1 MFDGDV
7 KIGRI
12 IKIEGLSIHI
22 EIMDKDI
29 ANKLVLK
36 YGINDYVVSINKM
49 IYSLLPN
56 GKKIIARIGKIYDK
70 NTLKPDDIF
79 TQLQD
84 SFVLEASFIGIYDD
98 FLGSFDS
105 GINTFPII
113 GSEVFSINQKM
124 YQSVVSVNSS
134 FRLPIGTS
142 YEDNQL
148 EISANPDILL
158 GKHMGVFGNTGTGK
172 SCTVA
177 SLIQGLK
184 RRLYDKEGNLINTK
198 PKIIIFDSNDE
209 YEQAFK
215 GTEFKV
221 RKIKK
226 EELYLP
232 HYHLSFTEYYRFLG
246 ASLGVQAPIL
256 KNCIKELRVKND
268 TTKEKRFLFKDLH
281 QEINKWLWNNARKKD
296 RDGNFTGEYDNFKV
310 SQWFNWCS
318 TMLNRIQTITDD
330 PRIFSII
337 EWKEG
342 LKNTIEE
349 IVESD
354 DEIILIEAD
363 FEKDELDIVMFLFSK
378 LVYEWAVNNRRTRA
392 INSLVILFEE
402 AHRYIN
408 EEEQDEFKL
417 GTYYIE
423 RLARE
428 GRKFGISLI
437 VSSQRPSELTKS
449 IISQC
454 NSFIVH
460 RITNKLDLEFINRNL
475 TSNNQELIKFVPG
488 LEKQY
493 AIVFGE
499 AFGYTDIVKIATA
512 SPVPKSEDPNVIGSW
527 IFDSK
532 S

>member
-1 MFDGDV
+1 MYDGDV
-7 KIGRI
+7 KIGKI

-22 EIMDKDI
+22 EVLEEGI

-49 IYSLLPN
+49 LYSILPN
-56 GKKIIARIGKIYDK
+56 GKKIIARISKIYDK
-70 NTLKPDDIF
+70 NTLNPDDIF
-79 TQLQD
+79 TKQQD

-98 FLGSFDS
+98 FLQSFDS
-105 GINTFPII
+105 GINSFPII
-113 GSEVFSINQKM
+113 GSEVFSINQTM
-124 YQSVVSVNSS
+124 YQSVVRVNSS

-148 EISANPDILL
+148 EISANPDILF

-177 SLIQGLK
+177 SVIQGLK
-184 RRLYDKEGNLINTK
+184 RRLCDKDGNLINAK

-215 GTEFKV
+215 GTEFTI

-232 HYHLSFTEYYRFLG
+232 HFHLSFTEYYRFLA

-256 KNCIKELRVKND
+256 KRCITQLREKSD
-268 TTKEKRFLFKDLH
+268 TEGKRKFSFGELH
-281 QEINKWLWNNARKKD
+281 QEISLSLRRNARKKD
-296 RDGNFTGEYDNFKV
+296 NLGNEAEIDNFKLN
-310 SQWFNWCS
+310 QWYNWCS
-318 TMLNRIQTITDD
+318 TMLNRIQTITED

-337 EWKEG
+337 EWKDG
-342 LKNTIEE
+342 MKNTIEE
-349 IVESD
+349 IIESD

-378 LVYEWAVNNRRTRA
+378 LVYEWAVNNRRTSE
-392 INSLVILFEE
+392 IDSLVILFEE

-437 VSSQRPSELTKS
+437 ISSQRPSELTKS

-512 SPVPKSEDPNVIGSW
+512 TPVPKSEDPKVIASW
-527 IFDSK
+527 L
-532 S
+532 

>member
-1 MFDGDV
+1 MYDGDV
-7 KIGRI
+7 KIGKI
-12 IKIEGLSIHI
+12 IKIEGLFIHI
-22 EIMDKDI
+22 EVMEKDI

-70 NTLKPDDIF
+70 NTLNPDDIF
-79 TQLQD
+79 TQQQD
-84 SFVLEASFIGIYDD
+84 SFVLEATFVGIYDD
-98 FLGSFDS
+98 FLQNFDS
-105 GINTFPII
+105 GINNFPII
-113 GSEVFSINQKM
+113 GSEVFSINPTM
-124 YQSVVSVNSS
+124 YQSVVRVNSS
-134 FRLPIGTS
+134 FRLAIGTS

-148 EISANPDILL
+148 EISANPDILF
-158 GKHMGVFGNTGTGK
+158 GKHMGIFGNTGTGK

-177 SLIQGLK
+177 SVIQGIK
-184 RRLYDKEGNLINTK
+184 RRLCDKEGHLINAK

-215 GTEFKV
+215 GTEFTV

-226 EELYLP
+226 EALYLP
-232 HYHLSFTEYYRFLG
+232 HFHLSITEYYRFLG

-256 KNCIKELRVKND
+256 KNCIKALRSKSD
-268 TTKEKRFLFKDLH
+268 SIEEKKFLFMELEK
-281 QEINKWLWNNARKKD
+281 EITKWLWQNARKKD
-296 RDGNFTGEYDNFKV
+296 KDGNYTGEYDNFKA

-318 TMLNRIQTITDD
+318 TMLNRIQTIADD

-337 EWKEG
+337 EWKDG
-342 LKNTIEE
+342 IKNTIEE
-349 IVESD
+349 IIESD

-378 LVYEWAVNNRRTRA
+378 LVYEWAVNNRRTSE
-392 INSLVILFEE
+392 IDSLVLLFEE

-437 VSSQRPSELTKS
+437 ISSQRPSELTKS

-512 SPVPKSEDPNVIGSW
+512 SPVPKSEDPKVIGSW
-527 IFDSK
+527 LSVNE
-532 S
+532 